1 MFIFIIKINK
11 TRIKT
16 KYSTNSKNLNHYVIG
31 FCDAEPCFQLI
42 ISKNPKYTLGWSVKL
57 VFYIHL
63 HYKDVDILYQIQRF
77 FGVGSVTIN
86 RDTANYQVVSLT
98 DLLCIINHFNNF
110 PLKTK
115 KYIDFF
121 TL

>member
-1 MFIFIIKINK
+1 MQSHVFF
-11 TRIKT
+11 
-16 KYSTNSKNLNHYVIG
+16 
-31 FCDAEPCFQLI
+31 

-57 VFYIHL
+57 VFSIHL

-77 FGVGSVTIN
+77 FGIGSVTIN
-86 RDTANYQVVSLT
+86 RDTANYQVVSLN

-115 KYIDFF
+115 KSIYFLLFKKAYNIISNKEHLTPEGLEKIKSIKSKMNFKR
-121 TL
+121 